1 MSTAAFDDDDFDPEP
16 GVGQPAEP
24 EAPEDFAAVADD
36 EPDLDDP
43 AGVLDTEQLRPI
55 IPLPL
60 QRQNLGPTLRWY
72 AARHGHAARFHGIRV
87 PVYLTRTGLAA
98 LNGLRKVAAQI
109 IAWVHNPNLWLL
121 ESQAVAS
128 GRPGHADAM
137 RAHTERKKTQSRN
150 LKIALCCAVLLGL
163 ALLAVAVLAPWW
175 SWLAIAGVAVPAL
188 ARHGR
193 PEGKPL
199 VQAAVVAPMY
209 QVPTFPVITR
219 ALGSLGIA
227 GINAALKE
235 SGRLNFV
242 SDVHRDGPGWGVQI
256 DLPHGVTAVDII
268 NRREALASGLRRP
281 QSAVWPAVVPNE
293 HPGRLELWIGYSAL
307 NKQAPIPWP
316 LAKAGRVSLFD
327 PIPVGSDQRGNPI
340 TLMLMFAAVL
350 IGAMPRM
357 GKSFMLR
364 VLMLAVALD
373 PAARMRVWELKGT
386 GDLAA
391 AKHVAHEYGSG
402 ADAETLDECLR
413 SVRAFHA
420 ELDKRAKVMR
430 SLPTSRVREN
440 KVTREVCAD
449 RSLGLFPDVLIIDEI
464 QEAFT
469 DPDRKAEFE
478 SKLATISKRGPA
490 LGMILMLATQRP
502 DAKSLPTAVSSNMV
516 IRFCLK
522 VMSYVASNMVLGDG
536 MSTAG
541 YNAADFVRSDKG
553 IGWLTGEADDPMILR
568 GCYIDA
574 PGAEVIAQRA
584 RLMRQKAGTLS
595 GFALGEG
602 QDEDAPRNFA
612 ADVLAMFGSERNLWS
627 ETIAERLRERLPAI
641 YPAITAAAVSS
652 QLRDVGVTV
661 KNVREPG
668 RNPNM
673 GCARADVQAAADAHL
688 PAVPQPA
695 EDAPAPRTGTMEP
708 PTVLRV
714 AAPLPDD
721 YQELLEQ
728 AAEIVISTQF
738 GSTSMLQRKLRVGF
752 GEAGRLMDALEDAG
766 IVGPAEGP
774 KARDVLVPV
783 DGLGEALEA
792 IRAEGAA

>member
-1 MSTAAFDDDDFDPEP
+1 
-16 GVGQPAEP
+16 
-24 EAPEDFAAVADD
+24 
-36 EPDLDDP
+36 
-43 AGVLDTEQLRPI
+43 
-55 IPLPL
+55 
-60 QRQNLGPTLRWY
+60 
-72 AARHGHAARFHGIRV
+72 
-87 PVYLTRTGLAA
+87 
-98 LNGLRKVAAQI
+98 
-109 IAWVHNPNLWLL
+109 
-121 ESQAVAS
+121 
-128 GRPGHADAM
+128 
-137 RAHTERKKTQSRN
+137 
-150 LKIALCCAVLLGL
+150 
-163 ALLAVAVLAPWW
+163 
-175 SWLAIAGVAVPAL
+175 
-188 ARHGR
+188 
-193 PEGKPL
+193 
-199 VQAAVVAPMY
+199 
-209 QVPTFPVITR
+209 
-219 ALGSLGIA
+219 
-227 GINAALKE
+227 
-235 SGRLNFV
+235 
-242 SDVHRDGPGWGVQI
+242 
-256 DLPHGVTAVDII
+256 
-268 NRREALASGLRRP
+268 
-281 QSAVWPAVVPNE
+281 
-293 HPGRLELWIGYSAL
+293 
-307 NKQAPIPWP
+307 
-316 LAKAGRVSLFD
+316 
-327 PIPVGSDQRGNPI
+327 
-340 TLMLMFAAVL
+340 MLMFAAVL

-402 ADAETLDECLR
+402 ADPETLDGCLR

-430 SLPTSRVREN
+430 GLPTSRVPEN

-478 SKLATISKRGPA
+478 AKLATISKRGPA

-574 PGAEVIAQRA
+574 PAAEVIARRA
-584 RLMRQKAGTLS
+584 RLTRQKAGTLS
-595 GFALGEG
+595 GYALGEG
-602 QDEDAPRNFA
+602 EDQDAPRSFA
-612 ADVLAMFGSERNLWS
+612 ADVLGVFGTERNLWS

-641 YPAITAAAVSS
+641 YPAITPAAVSS
-652 QLRDVGVTV
+652 QLRDVGVSV

-668 RNPNM
+668 RNPNL
-673 GCARADVQAAADAHL
+673 GCSRADVQAAADQH
-688 PAVPQPA
+688 QPA
-695 EDAPAPRTGTMEP
+695 AADEPAPRGDTAEP
-708 PTVLRV
+708 PPVVRAV
-714 AAPLPDD
+714 PPLPEDWT
-721 YQELLEQ
+721 ELLAQ

-752 GEAGRLMDALEDAG
+752 AQAGDLMDGLERRG
-766 IVGPAEGP
+766 IVGEAQGSQ
-774 KARDVLVPV
+774 ARDVLVPAADLDKV
-783 DGLGEALEA
+783 LEA
-792 IRAEGAA
+792 IRGEDAA